1 FEIGESLAAARRAQR
16 LELADVEAL
25 TRIRQRQLAALEA
38 ERFDL
43 LPGRA
48 YTRAFL
54 RTYAGALG
62 LDADHFVA
70 EFEERYP
77 APDDAE
83 QMPRLLP
90 RHRRRLP
97 LRALVVLAAA
107 AGIGIFVAWSG
118 NSHQGSVPSLTPAPV
133 PAAVAAPPR
142 HPKPKHR
149 PLVLVRPSP
158 ATLVIHAATGDCWLL
173 VRRGGP
179 NGKIL
184 YESTLAKGGT
194 LRFGRVRLWIRFG
207 APAHVVATRAGR
219 ALPGLVRARGDQPI
233 NLVA

>member
-77 APDDAE
+77 EPEEVE
-83 QMPRLLP
+83 QVPRLLP
-90 RHRRRLP
+90 KHRRRVP
-97 LRALVVLAAA
+97 VRALVALAAA
-107 AGIGIFVAWSG
+107 D
-118 NSHQGSVPSLTPAPV
+118 APT
-133 PAAVAAPPR
+133 AVATARGREAEAGDARHPRLERRLLAARPPR
-142 HPKPKHR
+142 R
-149 PLVLVRPSP
+149 PQRQDPL
-158 ATLVIHAATGDCWLL
+158 
-173 VRRGGP
+173 
-179 NGKIL
+179 
-184 YESTLAKGGT
+184 
-194 LRFGRVRLWIRFG
+194 
-207 APAHVVATRAGR
+207 
-219 ALPGLVRARGDQPI
+219 RGDADPG
-233 NLVA
+233 

>member
-1 FEIGESLAAARRAQR
+1 LFEIGESLAAARRAQR
-16 LELADVEAL
+16 LELADVEAQ

-54 RTYAGALG
+54 RTYASALG

-77 APDDAE
+77 DPEVEE
-83 QMPRLLP
+83 QVPRLLP
-90 RHRRRLP
+90 RRRRHVP
-97 LRALVVLAAA
+97 VRVLVVLAALV
-107 AGIGIFVAWSG
+107 GVGVFVAWSG
-118 NSHQGSVPSLTPAPV
+118 NLHQGSPPKL
-133 PAAVAAPPR
+133 AASTANQAPPPPAHVPVQKPLVIV
-142 HPKPKHR
+142 HPKPQ
-149 PLVLVRPSP
+149 
-158 ATLVIHAATGDCWLL
+158 TLVIHAATGNCWLL

-184 YESTLAKGGT
+184 YESTLSQGGT
-194 LRFGRVRLWIRFG
+194 VRFGSVRLWIRFG
-207 APAHVVATRAGR
+207 APANVVATRGGR
-219 ALPGLVRARGDQPI
+219 PLAALVGASNPI
-233 NLVA
+233 DLTA

>member
-77 APDDAE
+77 EPEEVE
-83 QMPRLLP
+83 QVPRLLP
-90 RHRRRLP
+90 KHRRRVP
-97 LRALVVLAAA
+97 VRALVALAAA
-107 AGIGIFVAWSG
+107 AAIGVFVAWSG
-118 NSHQGSVPSLTPAPV
+118 NSHQPTVPKLPQPSVAS
-133 PAAVAAPPR
+133 AAPPR
-142 HPKPKHR
+142 HVRRPAPPLAVVHPK
-149 PLVLVRPSP
+149 P
-158 ATLVIHAATGDCWLL
+158 ATLVIRAAKGDCWLL

-179 NGKIL
+179 SGKVL
-184 YESTLAKGGT
+184 YQATLNQGGV
-194 LRFGRVRLWIRFG
+194 LRFGPVRLWIRFG
-207 APAHVVATRAGR
+207 APANVVATRDGHPLRGLAG
-219 ALPGLVRARGDQPI
+219 AGARPI
-233 NLVA
+233 NLV

>member
-1 FEIGESLAAARRAQR
+1 MFEIGESLAAARRAQR

-77 APDDAE
+77 EPEEVE
-83 QMPRLLP
+83 QVPRLLP
-90 RHRRRLP
+90 KHRRRVP
-97 LRALVVLAAA
+97 VRALVALAAA
-107 AGIGIFVAWSG
+107 AAIGVFVAWSG
-118 NSHQGSVPSLTPAPV
+118 TSHQSSLPRPSPPQ
-133 PAAVAAPPR
+133 AATAAPPTNPR
-142 HPKPKHR
+142 RSQPLVVAKPK
-149 PLVLVRPSP
+149 P
-158 ATLVIHAATGDCWLL
+158 ATLVIHASTGDCWLL

-184 YESTLAKGGT
+184 YEATLTQGGT
-194 LRFGRVRLWIRFG
+194 LRFGPVRLWIRFG
-207 APAHVVATRAGR
+207 APRHVVATRGGR
-219 ALPGLVRARGDQPI
+219 PLPGLARASGDQPV
-233 NLVA
+233 NLIA